1 MNLVLFCRLED
12 GLRAVGVL
20 DAIREHPL
28 LMREVFVGGEKPLT
42 AEQLLGLFE
51 IVSSHTGATEDGRR
65 TEQLCSGGTGWL
77 RLLVCYTCDCPSVTL
92 MNDKKPVATA
102 YILK

>member
-51 IVSSHTGATEDGRR
+51 IVSSPHGSNRR
-65 TEQLCSGGTGWL
+65 REENRTIMFRRDWL
-77 RLLVCYTCDCPSVTL
+77 VE
-92 MNDKKPVATA
+92 VAGVL
-102 YILK
+102 YM